1 MKQIKNFKTITK
13 EGFSIKNLER
23 FYGSEWGE
31 DSAFRADILYNNIKI
46 AEIYQAGDGGCADA
60 RLDRSLTQDQ
70 VTEVKDKLIS
80 FLKRYDYYY
89 QESSPYEWL
98 KNKTSQ
104 GVGNDEFE
112 ALVVNIEEAEETF
125 KSAQKRFKKT
135 DAKGVANIVYIDNN
149 GFSHS
154 YLQSLAS
161 VPDNDA
167 LRALHLRQS
176 CEQLNIPEER
186 TTIHYILDSAINL
199 I

>member
-13 EGFSIKNLER
+13 EGFGIANLQR
-23 FYGSEWGE
+23 FPSREWGDE
-31 DSAFRADILYNNIKI
+31 GGFQADVLFNNQKI
-46 AEIYQAGDGGCADA
+46 AKVFQEGDGGFADVYFEK
-60 RLDRSLTQDQ
+60 DLTEELL
-70 VTEVKDKLIS
+70 TEVKDKLIS
-80 FLKRYDYYY
+80 FLKRYDYAY

-112 ALVVNIEEAEETF
+112 ALVVDIEEAEGTF

>member
-23 FYGSEWGE
+23 FYGPEWGE
-31 DSAFRADILYNNIKI
+31 DSAFKADILYNNKKI
-46 AEIYQAGDGGCADA
+46 AEIYQAGDGGCANA

-70 VTEVKDKLIS
+70 IVEIKEKLIS
-80 FLKRYDYYY
+80 FLKRYDYCY
-89 QESSPYEWL
+89 QGSSPYEWL
-98 KNKTSQ
+98 KKKTAQ
-104 GVGNDEFE
+104 GVGDDEFE
-112 ALVVNIEEAEETF
+112 ALVINIEEAEETF
-125 KSAQKRFKKT
+125 KSAQKRFKKV
-135 DAKGVANIVYIDNN
+135 DVKGVANIVYVDNN

-161 VPDNDA
+161 VPDNDV

-176 CEQLNIPEER
+176 CEQLNVPEER
-186 TTIHYILDSAINL
+186 TTIHYIIDSAVNL

>member
-31 DSAFRADILYNNIKI
+31 DSAFRADILYNNKKI
-46 AEIYQAGDGGCADA
+46 AEIYQAADGGCADA

-70 VTEVKDKLIS
+70 VTEIKDKLIS
-80 FLKRYDYYY
+80 FLKRYDYAY

-112 ALVVNIEEAEETF
+112 ALVVDIEEAEGTF
-125 KSAQKRFKKT
+125 KSALKKFKT
-135 DAKGVANIVYIDNN
+135 GVNCVASIRYIGKD
-149 GFSHS
+149 GFSS
-154 YLQSLAS
+154 NYLQSLFQ
-161 VPDNDA
+161 VPNNDEK
-167 LRALHLRQS
+167 REEHFKTV
-176 CEQLNIPEER
+176 CEQLNIPKER
-186 TTIHYILDSAINL
+186 TTIHYIVDSAINL